1 MAATSQDQP
10 DKLAGAEFT
19 SRQLRLLKIAV
30 IVMGITLVG
39 GFFLVVGTIIYQAF
53 MLGESDARPAAS
65 NKSGTLVPEAALSLS
80 RGESVSH
87 IALDGSRMAVHLTG
101 PRGSEIRV
109 IDLTTGATVSRI
121 RLKSE

>member
-10 DKLAGAEFT
+10 DKPAGAAFT

-39 GFFLVVGTIIYQAF
+39 GFILVVGTIVYQAF
-53 MLGESDARPAAS
+53 ILGESDAPPAATT
-65 NKSGTLVPEAALSLS
+65 KYGALVPDAALSLEP
-80 RGESVSH
+80 GQSVSH
-87 IALDGSRMAVHLTG
+87 VALDGSRMAVHLAG